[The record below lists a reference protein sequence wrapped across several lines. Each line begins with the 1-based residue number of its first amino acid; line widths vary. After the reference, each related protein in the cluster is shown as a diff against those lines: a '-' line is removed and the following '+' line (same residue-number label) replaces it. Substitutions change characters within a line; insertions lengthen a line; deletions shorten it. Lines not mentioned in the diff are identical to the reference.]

1 MCGVA
6 RQATRRCAVSR
17 DGPSDVAGRCV
28 KVGRMAMCC
37 IESVRSLRR
46 NGSELVINVGSVD
59 LKPIAR
65 SPGIVPVWWLPMN
78 VYLSHSTALLFWR
91 AWSVAAAIPLRTFH
105 DLSAAD
111 ASLFPASLFPAPE
124 SLRGE
129 DVRVAEV
136 RAVLEATLRDF
147 SAVDGLL
154 PSEAAVASA
163 LREVCRAWTDGPL
176 HIMVGK
182 AHGTR
187 NSDAVTRHRLGT
199 ALPRQAFIKVAPEVF
214 VCSPEFVFIQL
225 ASALSRGALV
235 AVGYELCGCYPLG
248 EERAG
253 AFVRRPLSSPR
264 RMAAF
269 AARASGLTGVKAA
282 RAAAK
287 QVLAKSGSLMETEVS
302 IAAFSSVAQGGLG
315 LRPPRMKEPVAL
327 SAQARAATGLS
338 RVVCDWLWRS
348 EHVAIEYD
356 GQDAHRSPRQ
366 QAHDARKHDALRID
380 GFNLIVLTSSQFHHV
395 SQCTELLRGAAR
407 SAGQRK
413 RRFAPSH
420 LPRHM
425 TLREQVRTHHRQHF
439 PSRFRRASS

>member
-1 MCGVA
+1 MVA
-6 RQATRRCAVSR
+6 
-17 DGPSDVAGRCV
+17 
-28 KVGRMAMCC
+28 
-37 IESVRSLRR
+37 
-46 NGSELVINVGSVD
+46 
-59 LKPIAR
+59 
-65 SPGIVPVWWLPMN
+65 PMN

-91 AWSVAAAIPLRTFH
+91 AWSVAAAIPLRVFH
-105 DLSAAD
+105 DLGLAD
-111 ASLFPASLFPAPE
+111 TSLFPASLFPASE

-129 DVRVAEV
+129 AVRAMEV
-136 RAVLEATLRDF
+136 RAALEASLRDF
-147 SAVDGLL
+147 STADDLSSAEV
-154 PSEAAVASA
+154 AVASA

-176 HIMVGK
+176 HIMVAK
-182 AHGTR
+182 ARGTR
-187 NSDAVTRHRLGT
+187 NSDTITRHRLGT
-199 ALPRQAFIKVAPEVF
+199 ALPRQAFIKVAPELF
-214 VCSPEFVFIQL
+214 VCSPELVFIQL
-225 ASALSRGALV
+225 ASTLSRGALM

-264 RMAAF
+264 RIATF

-302 IAAFSSVAQGGLG
+302 IVAFSSVARGGLG
-315 LRPPRMKEPVAL
+315 LKPPRMNEPVTL
-327 SAQARAATGLS
+327 SAQARAATGLN
-338 RVVCDWLWRS
+338 RVVCDWLWRT

-356 GQDAHRSPRQ
+356 GQDAHRSSRQ
-366 QAHDARKHDALRID
+366 RAHDVRKHDALRID

-413 RRFAPSH
+413 RRLAPNH

-425 TLREQVRTHHRQHF
+425 ALREQVRKHHRQHF
-439 PSRFRRASS
+439 PSRFRRASP